1 MATDSTTETE
11 VTAKQVAI
19 VYATWNDTDSS
30 YDRTILALASKD
42 DLTITDEAEDTDFTP
57 SAEYSTRR
65 YATSGTMDLEISS
78 AVATDLSALE
88 MLGIVDSEGK
98 YIKSGPERRIG
109 FGEDEHLEFAYFNFE
124 PDYANVD
131 IVADSELL
139 NRFSN
144 LKVQNPE
151 FDPSEA
157 PLTVSLE
164 CWVEGEVWMDYP
176 GATAA
181 GHDGTGGTTT

>member
-1 MATDSTTETE
+1 MADSTTETE
-11 VTAKQVAI
+11 VTAKQVA
-19 VYATWNDTDSS
+19 VVHAMWDDTNSE
-30 YDRTILALASKD
+30 YTRTILALASKD
-42 DLTITDEAEDTDFTP
+42 DLTVTDESEDTDFTP

-65 YATSGTMDLEISS
+65 YATSGTIDLEISS

-88 MLGIVDSEGK
+88 LLGIVDSDGK
-98 YIKSGPERRIG
+98 YIKSGPERRVG

-139 NRFSN
+139 NRFGDV
-144 LKVQNPE
+144 KIQNPE

-157 PLTVSLE
+157 PLTVSFE
-164 CWVEGEVWMDYP
+164 GWVEGEVWMDYP
-176 GATAA
+176 GHANV
-181 GHDGTGGTTT
+181 GDGSGGTT